1 MSLPR
6 WLKARSI
13 SGRRFSWPFFIFIF
27 KNKKNSK
34 IYAGLEKLRNWGP
47 VAHPRGDR
55 DLYIRS
61 VGDRDLYVRNDRDLY
76 IRKNNYMLTGGAGP
90 PFKGRQ
96 GTG

>member
-1 MSLPR
+1 M
-6 WLKARSI
+6 
-13 SGRRFSWPFFIFIF
+13 
-27 KNKKNSK
+27 
-34 IYAGLEKLRNWGP
+34 EKLRNWGP